1 MFWIKSNNLKTKN
14 DYLYLRE
21 TVYIRDKRSLKRIPR
36 KLGNGDATKNRGKY
50 SKKKDIYC
58 GRIYNIELKQ
68 INTFNEYLEIIKK
81 QQTDFLEYKLNSSF
95 DKILYDFVDY
105 LLHIYNIE
113 KEDFFSN
120 KKKAYFTGNGFLCKE
135 TIDYILRFK
144 LKVGNSNEKKDFE
157 RFALRCIDC
166 AIFDEEIISVLYMKL
181 NHASKKQEEE
191 IIKIEKGNYS
201 NYQEFMKNQYNNS
214 NN

>member
-21 TVYIRDKRSLKRIPR
+21 TIYIRDKRSLKRLPR

-58 GRIYNIELKQ
+58 GRIYNAEIKHLETFKDYYINLK
-68 INTFNEYLEIIKK
+68 NEEE
-81 QQTDFLEYKLNSSF
+81 DFLDYKLNSSF
-95 DKILYDFVDY
+95 DKILFDFVNY
-105 LLHIYNIE
+105 LLYVYNID

-120 KKKAYFTGNGFLCKE
+120 KKKVYFTGSGFLSKE

-144 LKVGNSNEKKDFE
+144 LKKGNFNEKNDFE

-166 AIFDEEIISVLYMKL
+166 AIYDDEIISVLYMKL
-181 NHASKKQEEE
+181 NQASKKQEEE
-191 IIKIEKGNYS
+191 IISIEKGKYS
-201 NYQEFMKNQYNNS
+201 NYQDFMKNQYNN
-214 NN
+214 N

>member
-21 TVYIRDKRSLKRIPR
+21 TIYIRDGRTLKRIPR

-58 GRIYNIELKQ
+58 GRIYNVEIIHLD
-68 INTFNEYLEIIKK
+68 TFKDYLEKIKK
-81 QQTDFLEYKLNSSF
+81 EKEEFLDYKLNSSF

-105 LLHIYNIE
+105 LLYIYDLE
-113 KEDFFSN
+113 KESFFS
-120 KKKAYFTGNGFLCKE
+120 KKKKVYFTGNGFLCKE

-144 LKVGNSNEKKDFE
+144 IRQINSNEKTDFE
-157 RFALRCIDC
+157 RFALRCIDSGVY
-166 AIFDEEIISVLYMKL
+166 DEEIISVLYMKL
-181 NHASKKQEEE
+181 SHANKKQEEE
-191 IIKIEKGNYS
+191 ISPIEKGKYS
-201 NYQEFMKNQYNNS
+201 NYEEFMKNQYNNQ
-214 NN
+214 N